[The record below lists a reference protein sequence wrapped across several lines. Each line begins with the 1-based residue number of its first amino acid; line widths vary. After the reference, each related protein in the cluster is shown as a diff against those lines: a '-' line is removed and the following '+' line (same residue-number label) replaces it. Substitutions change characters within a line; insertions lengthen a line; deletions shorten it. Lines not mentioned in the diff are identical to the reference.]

1 MLVVDKNRDEDVPYL
16 FIYFFLAMES
26 QFHLLYDTKGE
37 ENIHFISIWS
47 PPPTFKEVS
56 FVHLY

>member
-16 FIYFFLAMES
+16 FIYFLLAMES

-37 ENIHFISIWS
+37 ENIHFISI
-47 PPPTFKEVS
+47 
-56 FVHLY
+56 